1 MKSGALSVLVPV
13 FNHARYLPELFRT
26 LEEQSRPPEQIIFSD
41 DGSRDDSPALV
52 EAWAAGRS
60 HVRLVRQEQNL
71 GITENSSFLL
81 RAAVGDYVLTL
92 HSDDCLGQ
100 PDALAK
106 MMEVLDRQPDVAMV
120 TAPRQM
126 IDETSR
132 PLRIEKKIRMG
143 IYSRRE
149 VLRKILVT
157 EANLIGEPSA
167 VMFRRKTLPSGFDP
181 TYRQL
186 WDLKG
191 WLEILRAGDLAVL
204 DSPLVKIREH
214 FGQATRANTKVGRG
228 VVEHL
233 DLFSQ
238 LAFDSNGILGDQ
250 EKSVLLY
257 KLSRT
262 AGRNSKLVTTQVLS
276 LLRRERQKIGFWRYW
291 RNLCGYRLRKV
302 FAFFAEKK

>member
-26 LEEQSRPPEQIIFSD
+26 LEEQSRPPEQIVFSD
-41 DGSRDDSPALV
+41 DGSKDGSPSLV
-52 EAWAAGRS
+52 EAWAAGQT
-60 HVRLVRQEQNL
+60 HVRSVQQEQNL
-71 GITENSSFLL
+71 GITENSNFLL
-81 RAAVGDYVLTL
+81 REAVGDYVLTL

-126 IDETSR
+126 IDETSS
-132 PLRIEKKIRMG
+132 PLRIEKKIRPG
-143 IYSRRE
+143 IYPRRE
-149 VLRKILVT
+149 VLRKILVA

-167 VMFRRKTLPSGFDP
+167 VMFRRKTLLGGFDP

-214 FGQATRANTKVGRG
+214 VGQATRANTKVGRG

-233 DLFSQ
+233 DLFFH
-238 LAFDSNGILGDQ
+238 LAVDSNGILGDL

-262 AGRNSKLVTTQVLS
+262 AGKNSSLVTTQVLS
-276 LLRRERQKIGFWRYW
+276 LLRRERQRIGFWRYW
-291 RNLCGYRLRKV
+291 RNLCGYRLRKAC
-302 FAFFAEKK
+302 AFFTKRK

>member
-1 MKSGALSVLVPV
+1 
-13 FNHARYLPELFRT
+13 
-26 LEEQSRPPEQIIFSD
+26 
-41 DGSRDDSPALV
+41 
-52 EAWAAGRS
+52 
-60 HVRLVRQEQNL
+60 LVRQEQNL
-71 GITENSSFLL
+71 GITENSNFLL
-81 RAAVGDYVLTL
+81 QEATGDYVLTL

-100 PDALAK
+100 SDALAK

-126 IDETSR
+126 IDEASS

-143 IYSRRE
+143 IYPRRE

-167 VMFRRKTLPSGFDP
+167 VMFRRKTLPGGFDP

-204 DSPLVKIREH
+204 DWPLVKIREH

-262 AGRNSKLVTTQVLS
+262 AGRNSELVTTRVLS

-291 RNLCGYRLRKV
+291 GNLCGYRLRKV

>member
-26 LEEQSRPPEQIIFSD
+26 LEEQSRPPKQIIFSD
-41 DGSRDDSPALV
+41 DRSMDGSPALV
-52 EAWAAGRS
+52 EAWAAGQS
-60 HVRLVRQEQNL
+60 HVRLVRQQQNL
-71 GITENSSFLL
+71 GITENSNFLL
-81 RAAVGDYVLTL
+81 RKAVGDYVLTL

-106 MMEVLDRQPDVAMV
+106 MVEVLDRQPGVAMV

-126 IDETSR
+126 IDEVSN
-132 PLRIEKKIRMG
+132 PIRIEKKIMPG
-143 IYSRRE
+143 IYPRRE
-149 VLRKILVT
+149 VLRRILTT
-157 EANLIGEPSA
+157 EAGEPSA
-167 VMFRRKTLPSGFDP
+167 VMFRRKALAAGFDP

-204 DSPLVKIREH
+204 DSPLMKIREH
-214 FGQATRANTKVGRG
+214 IGQATRANTKVGRG

-238 LAFDSNGILGDQ
+238 LALNSNEILGNP
-250 EKSVLLY
+250 EKSVLLH

-262 AGRNSKLVTTQVLS
+262 AGRNSELGTTQVLS

-291 RNLCGYRLRKV
+291 GNLCGYRLRKV

>member
-26 LEEQSRPPEQIIFSD
+26 LEEQSRPPEQIVFSD
-41 DGSRDDSPALV
+41 DGSKDGSPSLV
-52 EAWAAGRS
+52 EAWAAGQSHIRS
-60 HVRLVRQEQNL
+60 VQQEQNL
-71 GITENSSFLL
+71 GITENSNFLL
-81 RAAVGDYVLTL
+81 REAVGDYVLTL

-126 IDETSR
+126 IDETSS
-132 PLRIEKKIRMG
+132 PLRIEKKIMPG
-143 IYSRRE
+143 IYPRRE

-167 VMFRRKTLPSGFDP
+167 VMFRRNTLPGGFDP

-214 FGQATRANTKVGRG
+214 VGQATRANTKFGRG

-238 LAFDSNGILGDQ
+238 LAVDSNGILGDL

-262 AGRNSKLVTTQVLS
+262 AGRNSRLVTTQVLS
-276 LLRRERQKIGFWRYW
+276 HLRRERQRIGFWRYW
-291 RNLCGYRLRKV
+291 RNLCGYRLRKAC
-302 FAFFAEKK
+302 AFFAKKK